1 MRIDVTQV
9 ILGLITLLFGVAEA
23 FLIPWLKAKVGSERL
38 AKIVDTIDIFVAA
51 AEQIAERDGYDGAW
65 KKQHVR
71 ELLEK
76 NGYTVD
82 DTLDDFIEAA
92 VIKLHN
98 QLIGFGI
105 EVDESELAK

>member
-1 MRIDVTQV
+1 MKIDITQIV
-9 ILGLITLLFGVAEA
+9 MGLITLLIGLAEA
-23 FLIPWLKAKVGSERL
+23 FLIPWIKTKISNEKL

-51 AEQIAERDGYDGAW
+51 AEQIATRDGYDGAW
-65 KKQHVR
+65 KKQHVI

-82 DTLDDFIEAA
+82 ETIDEFIEAA

-98 QLIGFGI
+98 ELITVG
-105 EVDESELAK
+105 E

>member
-1 MRIDVTQV
+1 MKIDITQIV
-9 ILGLITLLFGVAEA
+9 MGLITLLIGLAEA
-23 FLIPWLKAKVGSERL
+23 FLIPWIKTKISNEKL

-51 AEQIAERDGYDGAW
+51 AEQIAARDGYDGAW
-65 KKQHVR
+65 KKQHVI

-82 DTLDDFIEAA
+82 ETIDEFIEAA

-98 QLIGFGI
+98 ELITVG
-105 EVDESELAK
+105 E

>member
-1 MRIDVTQV
+1 MKIDITQF
-9 ILGLITLLFGVAEA
+9 ILGIITLLVGLAES
-23 FLIPWLKAKVGSERL
+23 FLIPWIRTKISNEKL

-51 AEQIAERDGYDGAW
+51 AEQIAARDGYDGAW
-65 KKQHVR
+65 KKQHVI

-82 DTLDDFIEAA
+82 ETIDEFIEAA

-98 QLIGFGI
+98 ELIDPG
-105 EVDESELAK
+105 E

>member
-1 MRIDVTQV
+1 MKIDITQI
-9 ILGLITLLFGVAEA
+9 ILGIITLLVGLAES
-23 FLIPWLKAKVGSERL
+23 FLIPWIRTKISNEKL

-51 AEQIAERDGYDGAW
+51 AEQIAARDGYDGAW
-65 KKQHVR
+65 KKQHVI

-82 DTLDDFIEAA
+82 ETIDEFIEAA

-98 QLIGFGI
+98 ELIDPG
-105 EVDESELAK
+105 E

>member
-1 MRIDVTQV
+1 MKVDITQIV
-9 ILGLITLLFGVAEA
+9 LGIITLLLGLAES
-23 FLIPWLKAKVGSERL
+23 FLIPWIKTKISNEKL

-51 AEQIAERDGYDGAW
+51 AEQIAARDGYNGAW
-65 KKQHVR
+65 KKQHVI

-82 DTLDDFIEAA
+82 ETIDEFIEAA

-98 QLIGFGI
+98 ELIAVG
-105 EVDESELAK
+105 E

>member
-1 MRIDVTQV
+1 MKIDITQI
-9 ILGLITLLFGVAEA
+9 ILGVITLLVGLAES
-23 FLIPWLKAKVGSERL
+23 FLIPWIKTKISNEKL

-51 AEQIAERDGYDGAW
+51 AEQIAARDGYDGAW
-65 KKQHVR
+65 KKQHVI

-82 DTLDDFIEAA
+82 ETIDEFIEAA

-98 QLIGFGI
+98 ELISAG
-105 EVDESELAK
+105 E

>member
-1 MRIDVTQV
+1 MQINITQILLGIVT
-9 ILGLITLLFGVAEA
+9 ILLGIAEA
-23 FLIPWLKAKVGSERL
+23 FLVPWLKAKFGNENL

-51 AEQIAERDGYDGAW
+51 AEQIAARDGYDGAW
-65 KKQHVR
+65 KKQHVI

-82 DTLDDFIEAA
+82 DTIDEFIEAA

-98 QLIGFGI
+98 ELINV
-105 EVDESELAK
+105 E

>member
-1 MRIDVTQV
+1 MKVDITQIV
-9 ILGLITLLFGVAEA
+9 MGLITLLVGIAEA
-23 FLIPWLKAKVGSERL
+23 FIVPWIRTKMSNEKL

-51 AEQIAERDGYDGAW
+51 AEQIAARDGYDGKW
-65 KKQHVR
+65 KKQHVI

-82 DTLDDFIEAA
+82 ETIDEFIEAA

-98 QLIGFGI
+98 ELII
-105 EVDESELAK
+105 EGE

>member
-1 MRIDVTQV
+1 MKIDITQI
-9 ILGLITLLFGVAEA
+9 ILGFITILVGLAEA
-23 FLIPWLKAKVGSERL
+23 FLIPWLKEKIGNEKL

-51 AEQIAERDGYDGAW
+51 AEQIAARDGYNGAW
-65 KKQHVR
+65 KKQHVI

-82 DTLDDFIEAA
+82 ETIDEYIEAA

-98 QLIGFGI
+98 ELISVG
-105 EVDESELAK
+105 D

>member
-1 MRIDVTQV
+1 MKIDITQI
-9 ILGLITLLFGVAEA
+9 ILGIVTILVGLAEA
-23 FLIPWLKAKVGSERL
+23 FLIPWIKTKIGNEKL

-51 AEQIAERDGYDGAW
+51 AEQIATRDGYDGAW
-65 KKQHVR
+65 KKKHVI

-82 DTLDDFIEAA
+82 DTIDEFIEAA

-98 QLIGFGI
+98 ELIAVG
-105 EVDESELAK
+105 E

>member
-1 MRIDVTQV
+1 MTIDVTQIIWGIIA
-9 ILGLITLLFGVAEA
+9 ILVGVAEA
-23 FLIPWLKAKVGSERL
+23 FIIPWLKERVGNERL

-51 AEQIAERDGYDGAW
+51 AEQVAARDGYDGAW
-65 KKQHVR
+65 KKQHVI

-82 DTLDDFIEAA
+82 ETIDEFIEAA

-98 QLIGFGI
+98 ELITVG
-105 EVDESELAK
+105 E

>member
-1 MRIDVTQV
+1 MKVDITQI
-9 ILGLITLLFGVAEA
+9 ILGIITLLVGLAES
-23 FLIPWLKAKVGSERL
+23 FLIPWIKTKISNEKL

-51 AEQIAERDGYDGAW
+51 AEQIAARDGYDGAW
-65 KKQHVR
+65 KKQHVI

-82 DTLDDFIEAA
+82 ETIDEFIEAA

-98 QLIGFGI
+98 ELI
-105 EVDESELAK
+105 EVGD

>member
-1 MRIDVTQV
+1 MKIDITQIV
-9 ILGLITLLFGVAEA
+9 MGLITLLIGLAEA
-23 FLIPWLKAKVGSERL
+23 FLIPWIKTKISNEKL

-51 AEQIAERDGYDGAW
+51 AEQIAARDGYDGAW
-65 KKQHVR
+65 KKRHVI

-82 DTLDDFIEAA
+82 DTIDEFIEAA

-98 QLIGFGI
+98 ELIVAG
-105 EVDESELAK
+105 E

>member
-1 MRIDVTQV
+1 MKIDVTQI
-9 ILGLITLLFGVAEA
+9 ILGLITILVGLAEA
-23 FLIPWLKAKVGSERL
+23 FLIPWLKEKVGNEKL

-51 AEQIAERDGYDGAW
+51 AEQIAARDGYDGAW
-65 KKQHVR
+65 KKQHVI

-82 DTLDDFIEAA
+82 ETIDEYIEAA

-98 QLIGFGI
+98 ELISVG
-105 EVDESELAK
+105 E